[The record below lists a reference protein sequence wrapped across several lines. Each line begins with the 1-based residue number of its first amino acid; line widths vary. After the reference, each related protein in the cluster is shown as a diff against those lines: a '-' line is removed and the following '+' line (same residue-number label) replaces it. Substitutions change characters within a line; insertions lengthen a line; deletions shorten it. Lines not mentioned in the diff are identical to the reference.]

1 MVSLVWI
8 VAIVVFIFLITYNP
22 SSGTLNKVIGR
33 SNSPSGAGPM
43 GCANDTYR
51 AQNPQK
57 CEDPHYNGLQFA
69 DPAYATP
76 AGPDRTAMGA
86 IIR

>member
-8 VAIVVFIFLITYNP
+8 VAIVVFVFLITYNP

-33 SNSPSGAGPM
+33 SNSPVGAGT
-43 GCANDTYR
+43 GCSNDTYR
-51 AQNPQK
+51 AQNARK
-57 CEDPHYNGLQFA
+57 CEDPHYNGIQFA
-69 DPAYATP
+69 NPEYATP
-76 AGPDRTAMGA
+76 EGPDRTSMGA